1 MKDFSPAHM
10 ISTSRHDVGQSV
22 LDGRYSK
29 FQSLGHL
36 VVSFSRPDE
45 YKWTVTTFLQCASH
59 HTDHTLVTLIKSPVF
74 V

>member
-45 YKWTVTTFLQCASH
+45 YK
-59 HTDHTLVTLIKSPVF
+59 
-74 V
+74 